1 MIYNAKKLFSIQNI
15 VDFTNIANYDLY
27 NPDMDLSKIKPYL
40 DLTYNRKILSEE
52 EKKEKEKA
60 DKKEAKK
67 AVEEEAV
74 EEEDKADK
82 KDKKED

>member
-52 EKKEKEKA
+52 EKKEEESKKTDKKKA
-60 DKKEAKK
+60 ESDKKE
-67 AVEEEAV
+67 
-74 EEEDKADK
+74 
-82 KDKKED
+82 